1 MSTNDTVLMLANGK
15 AGNKPLRYS
24 APSFKVFQRALDH
37 VTKHLARMIVEDGEG
52 VTKFIEVHV
61 HGAASHT
68 DARRAAEAIANSNLV
83 KCAWFGNDPNWGRI
97 MDAVGYSGAKMRE
110 ELVDIYY
117 DGVLGV
123 KGGMASKTPFT
134 KLQEIVGA
142 KRFALTIDLHV
153 GSAEY
158 SVYTTDLSIDYV
170 KLNMG
175 E

>member
-1 MSTNDTVLMLANGK
+1 MSTNDSVLMLANGL
-15 AGNKPLRYS
+15 AQNKPLRYTQP
-24 APSFKVFQRALDH
+24 AFKLFQRALDH

-52 VTKFIEVHV
+52 VTKFVEVHV
-61 HGAASHT
+61 HGAASLT
-68 DARRAAEAIANSNLV
+68 DARRAAEAVANSNLV
-83 KCAWFGNDPNWGRI
+83 KCAWFGNDPNWGRL

-117 DGVLGV
+117 DGVLAV
-123 KGGMASKTPFT
+123 KGGVASKTPFP
-134 KLQEIVGA
+134 KLQEIVSA
-142 KRFALTIDLHV
+142 PRFSVCIDLHQ

-158 SVYTTDLSIDYV
+158 SVYTTDLSVDYV